1 VRIGPPHGAG
11 VHYPGPWVDDG
22 VVHLEPAIYRC
33 GDFHIDATNRSFR
46 FRGDDVALEPKIF
59 AVIVQLVSRP
69 GVLVTRNEL
78 LDSIW
83 GHRYVTPSTLSRL
96 ITLARRAFRDD
107 SEEPRYIQTVHGAG
121 YRYVGPVDR
130 EEPAVSERAWRFGPP
145 PTARLPAR
153 IEDLIGRE
161 RELTTLTA
169 LFRDHR
175 TVTVLGTGGMGKTQC
190 ALECARRLG
199 PEFPDGVWFFDLAP
213 AKQGADWLRS
223 LAAALAVPPAAP
235 TELLQKVLP
244 LLQGRRALLVIDNCD
259 RVATEVGALVFE
271 VLRRTDQS
279 KVLATSQAPLNFV
292 GEQLM
297 RMPPLALPAE
307 PSGGVP
313 TLAEIR
319 DAPAV
324 RMLLARIS
332 AVQPGFLITDGNAAT
347 LAEICRR
354 LDGMPLAL
362 ELAAARFALLTPG
375 QVLERLQHRF
385 RFLSS
390 DMSGRDPRHRN
401 LLLLLDWSFGLLSA
415 DEQRLLAWFSVFV
428 QGWSMEAAMGL
439 AASFGRDPDMVVELL
454 TGLVNKSLVSVSRDI
469 NPPRYFLLESVREYA
484 LAHLRAAQQETR
496 ARDAHLAFV
505 VSMSRT
511 ARTDMLGGRM
521 RERVAQLTHEHG
533 NIGSAVEHA
542 LNSDGNHNAALSILG
557 SLTLY
562 AKARGIHD
570 QAVHWFTRALETTQS
585 IDTVERAG
593 ALLCRGV
600 TAVHLGSNDDAPDRY
615 LIEAIRLAHLH
626 GDRWTEACAAGY
638 LALWLT
644 NGGEAGKAAEVLQ
657 TTQRISEQLDDPFLR
672 GLAGLA
678 RGWICMA
685 QDRCAAAIEV
695 LRAVRGLGQDLH
707 QRHFIDMYIGLAL
720 FGLGHYAEAAHQW
733 VEAMLAA
740 AEVANIRGVAGSIE
754 GCAYIEQKL
763 GDPRMAA
770 TLMRAA
776 GLIRERTEVPLFNF
790 WVPYHT
796 AALEAVR
803 RALSANEYEQAMHA
817 GELMRDEDAANEARM
832 RLRGFAT
839 RQ

>member
-1 VRIGPPHGAG
+1 M
-11 VHYPGPWVDDG
+11 
-22 VVHLEPAIYRC
+22 EPAIYRC

-96 ITLARRAFRDD
+96 IALARRAFRDD
-107 SEEPRYIQTVHGAG
+107 TEEPRYIQTVHGAG

-190 ALECARRLG
+190 ALECARRLMA
-199 PEFPDGVWFFDLAP
+199 EFPDGVWFFDLAP
-213 AKQGADWLRS
+213 LKQGVEWLRL
-223 LAAALAVPPAAP
+223 LAAALAVPPSGPAG
-235 TELLQKVLP
+235 LLQKVLP
-244 LLQGRRALLVIDNCD
+244 LLQGRRALLFIDNCD
-259 RVATEVGALVFE
+259 RVATEVGTLVLE
-271 VLRRTDQS
+271 VLRGTDQL

-292 GEQLM
+292 GEQIM
-297 RMPPLALPAE
+297 RMPPLALPE
-307 PSGGVP
+307 ESPDGTPS
-313 TLAEIR
+313 LEDIR
-319 DAPAV
+319 GSPAV

-332 AVQPGFLITDGNAAT
+332 SVQPGFLINAGNAAT

-362 ELAAARFALLTPG
+362 ELAAARFALLAPG
-375 QVLERLQHRF
+375 QVLERLEHRF

-390 DMSGRDPRHRN
+390 DITGRDPRHRN
-401 LLLLLDWSFGLLSA
+401 LLLLLDWSFGLLSSA
-415 DEQRLLAWFSVFV
+415 EQQLLAWFSVFV
-428 QGWSMEAAMGL
+428 QGWTMEAAMEL
-439 AASFGRDPDMVVELL
+439 AAPFGRDPEMVVELL
-454 TGLVNKSLVSVSRDI
+454 TGLVNKSLVSVAPEI

-484 LAHLRAAQQETR
+484 VAHLRAGELETR
-496 ARDAHLAFV
+496 ARDAHLAYV
-505 VSMSRT
+505 VSMSRS
-511 ARTDMLGGRM
+511 ARIDMLEGRM
-521 RERVAQLTHEHG
+521 RERIGQLTHEHG
-533 NIGSAVEHA
+533 NIASAVEHA
-542 LNSDGNHNAALSILG
+542 LQSEGNHNAALSILG

-562 AKARGIHD
+562 AKARGIYD
-570 QAVHWFTRALETTQS
+570 QALLWTTRALETTQS
-585 IDTVERAG
+585 VDTLERAG

-600 TAVHLGSNDDAPDRY
+600 TAVHLGSNRDAPDRH

-626 GDRWTEACAAGY
+626 GDRWTEAYAAGY
-638 LALWLT
+638 LALWLA
-644 NGGEAGKAAEVLQ
+644 NWGEAGKAAEVLQ
-657 TTQRISEQLDDPFLR
+657 TTQRIGEQLDDPYLR
-672 GLAGLA
+672 GVAGLA

-685 QDRCAAAIEV
+685 QDRCAEAIGV

-720 FGLGHYAEAAHQW
+720 FGRGHYAEAAQRW

-770 TLMRAA
+770 SLMKAA
-776 GLIRERTEVPLFNF
+776 ALIRERTEVPLFNF

-803 RALSANEYEQAMHA
+803 SALSANEYAQAVRA
-817 GELMRDEDAANEARM
+817 GEAMREEDAANETRT
-832 RLRGFAT
+832 RLLGFAI